1 MFASHPHRQDFADTR
16 SLAPDMSAT
25 PRIFAGLARSDSLDI
40 GEQLAQAEAA
50 DRQLLRLVVCAA
62 CVTLSLALAGSL
74 I

>member
-1 MFASHPHRQDFADTR
+1 MFASQFHRRDFADTR
-16 SLAPDMSAT
+16 SLP
-25 PRIFAGLARSDSLDI
+25 PEPGAGTGSPTGLSRMDRLDI